1 MHVFQQGPTEAE
13 MSREAP
19 VEDAVLTPE
28 KLSDSL
34 AEATDTG
41 FEEIERGGAELEI
54 HASGRGGRRRVR
66 GA

>member
-1 MHVFQQGPTEAE
+1 

-34 AEATDTG
+34 TEATDTG

-54 HASGRGGRRRVR
+54 HVSGRGGRRRVR